1 VVSAAEQQARLVP
14 RWFAPVAVVFLVVLT
29 LAFAATGLLAD
40 DGVMSRSVLGL
51 ALVCGLLL
59 VATCSAFVRRRR
71 RREPTVTAD
80 GARVF
85 VSPGATVWPLVGAV
99 VALYVVVAMWV
110 VVAVTD
116 FSELESPGFSL
127 VAILGAVALLPDLVR
142 LLTGRL
148 HRWRLV
154 LGPDAL
160 TYRGY
165 RTDLTVPWSK
175 VGRATLQTKAPA
187 GVLVNVRGEAKD
199 PVLPIAAFDVPAEQL
214 VEEIE
219 RAKAAARR

>member
-1 VVSAAEQQARLVP
+1 MVSPAEQPARLIP
-14 RWFAPVAVVFLVVLT
+14 RWFAPVTLTFLVVLT
-29 LAFAATGLLAD
+29 ILFATTGALVD

-51 ALVCGLLL
+51 ALTCGLLL

-71 RREPTVTAD
+71 RRDPVVAAD
-80 GARVF
+80 GTRVF
-85 VSPGATVWPLVGAV
+85 VSPAATVWPLVGAV
-99 VALYVVVAMWV
+99 VALYAVVAMWAF
-110 VVAVTD
+110 VAVTD

-127 VAILGAVALLPDLVR
+127 VTIVGAVAGLPDLVR

-154 LGPDAL
+154 LGPDSL

-175 VGRATLQTKAPA
+175 VGRATIRSKGPA
-187 GVLVNVRGEAKD
+187 GVLVNIRGESKD
-199 PVLPIAAFDVPAEQL
+199 PVVPIAAFAVPAEQL
-214 VEEIE
+214 IEEIE

>member
-1 VVSAAEQQARLVP
+1 MSPAEQQGRLIP
-14 RWFAPVAVVFLVVLT
+14 RWFAPVTVAFLVVLT
-29 LAFAATGLLAD
+29 LVLAVTGALAD

-51 ALVCGLLL
+51 ALMCGCLL

-71 RREPTVTAD
+71 RRDPVVTVD

-85 VSPGATVWPLVGAV
+85 VSPAATVWPLVGAV
-99 VALYVVVAMWV
+99 VSLYAVVAMWAF
-110 VVAVTD
+110 VAVTD

-127 VAILGAVALLPDLVR
+127 VTIVGAIALLPDLVR

-154 LGPDAL
+154 LGPDSL

-175 VGRATLQTKAPA
+175 VGRATIQAKAPA
-187 GVLVNVRGEAKD
+187 GVLINVRGEWKD
-199 PVLPIAAFDVPAEQL
+199 PVVPIAAFAVPAEQL
-214 VEEIE
+214 VEEIA